1 MMVISI
7 VAFVTQILVVLAFVC
22 FHSLSFVTAFY
33 CKLLIYT
40 QECKFVVSI
49 NDLVGNYSPTRADG
63 AGLGDPNIQLQTYE
77 CRPLDFYHVFF
88 P

>member
-1 MMVISI
+1 MIIVSI
-7 VAFVTQILVVLAFVC
+7 VAVVTELLVVLAFVC

-49 NDLVGNYSPTRADG
+49 MTWMVTVP
-63 AGLGDPNIQLQTYE
+63 P
-77 CRPLDFYHVFF
+77 
-88 P
+88 